1 MAALPHPRPAILLV
15 DDDTE
20 ICQFL
25 ATLLDLEGFEP
36 RIATSAEQA
45 LGSLSGADAVLID
58 LAMPEV
64 DGFEL
69 CRRIRRAG
77 FSRPIVIVSA
87 RPGADLPAK
96 ATAAGADEFVRKP
109 FDNADLVA
117 RVRRHV
123 QGHGAGK

>member
-1 MAALPHPRPAILLV
+1 MTQDSSARPPILLV
-15 DDDTE
+15 DDDAE

-25 ATLLDLEGFEP
+25 ATLLELEGFEP
-36 RIATSAEQA
+36 RVATRPDAALDSVAGAEA
-45 LGSLSGADAVLID
+45 ILID

-69 CRRIRRAG
+69 CRRIRATG
-77 FSRPIVIVSA
+77 FAKPIVIVSA
-87 RPGADLPAK
+87 RPGADLPEK
-96 ATAAGADEFVRKP
+96 AAAAGADEFVRKP

-123 QGHGAGK
+123 RR

>member
-1 MAALPHPRPAILLV
+1 MAPAPASGPAILLV
-15 DDDTE
+15 DDDAE

-25 ATLLDLEGFEP
+25 ATLLELEGFTP
-36 RIATSAEQA
+36 RIATHAEQA
-45 LGSLSGADAVLID
+45 MSALADAEAILID

-69 CRRIRRAG
+69 CRRIRATG
-77 FSRPIVIVSA
+77 FSKPIVIVSA

-96 ATAAGADEFVRKP
+96 AAAAGADEFVRKP

-117 RVRRHV
+117 RVRRHLRR
-123 QGHGAGK
+123 

>member
-1 MAALPHPRPAILLV
+1 MATATPTRPAILLV
-15 DDDTE
+15 DDDAE

-25 ATLLDLEGFEP
+25 ATLLELEGFDP
-36 RIATSAEQA
+36 RIATRPEQA
-45 LGSLSGADAVLID
+45 LGALTGAAAILID

-69 CRRIRRAG
+69 CRRIRATG
-77 FSRPIVIVSA
+77 FAQPIVIVSA

-123 QGHGAGK
+123 GL

>member
-1 MAALPHPRPAILLV
+1 MPVTPARQAILLV

-25 ATLLDLEGFEP
+25 ATLLDLEGFDP
-36 RIATSAEQA
+36 RIATNAEQA
-45 LGSLSGADAVLID
+45 MRALDGADAVLID

-77 FSRPIVIVSA
+77 FDRPIVIVSA

-96 ATAAGADEFVRKP
+96 AAAAGADEFVRKP

-123 QGHGAGK
+123 QPHGAGK

>member
-1 MAALPHPRPAILLV
+1 MAAPPPPRPAILLV

-25 ATLLDLEGFEP
+25 ATLLDLEGFDP
-36 RIATSAEQA
+36 RIATHADEA
-45 LGSLSGADAVLID
+45 LEALSGVDAILID

-69 CRRIRRAG
+69 CRRIRREG
-77 FSRPIVIVSA
+77 FARPIVIVSA

-123 QGHGAGK
+123 QRQGAG

>member
-1 MAALPHPRPAILLV
+1 MVTADPLPAILLV
-15 DDDTE
+15 DDDAE

-25 ATLLDLEGFEP
+25 ATLLELEGFAP
-36 RIATSAEQA
+36 RMSTRPDEAVGLLPGVA
-45 LGSLSGADAVLID
+45 AVLID
-58 LAMPEV
+58 LAMPDV

-69 CRRIRRAG
+69 CRRIRASG
-77 FSRPIVIVSA
+77 FTRPIVIVSA

-96 ATAAGADEFVRKP
+96 ALAAGADEFVRKP

-123 QGHGAGK
+123 GR

>member
-1 MAALPHPRPAILLV
+1 MTGATPHPAKILLV
-15 DDDTE
+15 DDDAE

-25 ATLLDLEGFEP
+25 ATLLELEGYAP
-36 RIATSAEQA
+36 RIATRPEEAMPHVAESEA
-45 LGSLSGADAVLID
+45 ILID

-69 CRRIRRAG
+69 CRRIRATG
-77 FSRPIVIVSA
+77 YARPIVIVSA

-96 ATAAGADEFVRKP
+96 AAAAGADEFVRKP

-117 RVRRHV
+117 RVRRHL
-123 QGHGAGK
+123 GR

>member
-1 MAALPHPRPAILLV
+1 MAVAAPSRPPILLV
-15 DDDTE
+15 DDDAE

-36 RIATSAEQA
+36 RIATRPDDA
-45 LGSLSGADAVLID
+45 LGALPGAEAILID

-69 CRRIRRAG
+69 CRRVRATG
-77 FSRPIVIVSA
+77 FSRPIIIVSA

-96 ATAAGADEFVRKP
+96 AAAAGADEFVRKP

-123 QGHGAGK
+123 RR

>member
-1 MAALPHPRPAILLV
+1 MPTAGPNAPAILLV
-15 DDDTE
+15 DDDAE

-25 ATLLDLEGFEP
+25 ATLLELEGFTP
-36 RIATSAEQA
+36 RIATRAEQA
-45 LGSLSGADAVLID
+45 LASLTGVEAILID

-69 CRRIRRAG
+69 CRRIRATG
-77 FSRPIVIVSA
+77 FSKPIVIVSA
-87 RPGADLPAK
+87 RPGVDLPAK
-96 ATAAGADEFVRKP
+96 AAAAGADEFVRKP

-123 QGHGAGK
+123 RA

>member
-1 MAALPHPRPAILLV
+1 MKPCILLV
-15 DDDTE
+15 DDDAE

-25 ATLLDLEGFEP
+25 ATLLELEGFAP
-36 RIATSAEQA
+36 RISTRPEEALVLVHGAE
-45 LGSLSGADAVLID
+45 AVLID
-58 LAMPEV
+58 LAMPDV

-69 CRRIRRAG
+69 CRRIRASG
-77 FSRPIVIVSA
+77 FTRPIVIVSA

-96 ATAAGADEFVRKP
+96 AAAAGADEFVRKP

-123 QGHGAGK
+123 GR

>member
-1 MAALPHPRPAILLV
+1 MAPAAASGPAILLV
-15 DDDTE
+15 DDDAE

-25 ATLLDLEGFEP
+25 ATLLELEGFTP
-36 RIATSAEQA
+36 RIATRAEQA
-45 LGSLSGADAVLID
+45 LGALAGADAILID

-69 CRRIRRAG
+69 CRRIRATG
-77 FSRPIVIVSA
+77 FSKPIVIVSA

-96 ATAAGADEFVRKP
+96 AAAAGADEFVRKP

-123 QGHGAGK
+123 RR

>member
-1 MAALPHPRPAILLV
+1 MMPAAANGPAILLV
-15 DDDTE
+15 DDDAE

-25 ATLLDLEGFEP
+25 STLLELEGFAP
-36 RIATSAEQA
+36 RIATRPEQA
-45 LGSLSGADAVLID
+45 MELVPGAAAILID

-69 CRRIRRAG
+69 CRRIRATG
-77 FSRPIVIVSA
+77 FARPIVIVSA
-87 RPGADLPAK
+87 RPGADLPDK
-96 ATAAGADEFVRKP
+96 AAAAGADEFVRKP

-123 QGHGAGK
+123 QR

>member
-1 MAALPHPRPAILLV
+1 MSMPSSRAPSILLV
-15 DDDTE
+15 DDDAE

-25 ATLLDLEGFEP
+25 ATLLELEGFAP
-36 RIATSAEQA
+36 RIATTPERAMAQID
-45 LGSLSGADAVLID
+45 GADAILID

-69 CRRIRRAG
+69 CRRIRATG
-77 FSRPIVIVSA
+77 CSSPIVIVSA
-87 RPGADLPAK
+87 RPGPDLPAK

-117 RVRRHV
+117 RVRRHL
-123 QGHGAGK
+123 GR

>member
-1 MAALPHPRPAILLV
+1 MNPAPSSSPAILLV
-15 DDDTE
+15 DDDAE

-25 ATLLDLEGFEP
+25 ATLLELEGFLP
-36 RIATSAEQA
+36 RIATRPEDA
-45 LGSLSGADAVLID
+45 LAMVDGTAAILID

-69 CRRIRRAG
+69 CRRVRASG
-77 FSRPIVIVSA
+77 YARPIVMVSA

-96 ATAAGADEFVRKP
+96 AAAAGADEFVRKP

-117 RVRRHV
+117 RVRKHV
-123 QGHGAGK
+123 LR

>member
-1 MAALPHPRPAILLV
+1 MPSAPARPTILLV
-15 DDDTE
+15 DDDAE

-25 ATLLDLEGFEP
+25 ATLLELEGFTP
-36 RIATSAEQA
+36 RIATRPEQA
-45 LGSLSGADAVLID
+45 MAQIQDADAILID

-69 CRRIRRAG
+69 CRRVRAAG
-77 FSRPIVIVSA
+77 YAHPIVIVSA

-96 ATAAGADEFVRKP
+96 ASAAGADEFVRKP

-117 RVRRHV
+117 RVRRHL
-123 QGHGAGK
+123 QR

>member
-1 MAALPHPRPAILLV
+1 MIPMTSADTARPAILLV
-15 DDDTE
+15 DDDDE

-25 ATLLDLEGFEP
+25 ATLLELEGFVA
-36 RIATSAEQA
+36 RIATR
-45 LGSLSGADAVLID
+45 ADEAMGLLDGTAAILID

-69 CRRIRRAG
+69 CRRVRASG
-77 FSRPIVIVSA
+77 FTRPIVIVSA

-96 ATAAGADEFVRKP
+96 ALAAGADEFVRKP

-123 QGHGAGK
+123 RR

>member
-1 MAALPHPRPAILLV
+1 MAPAAASGPAILLV
-15 DDDTE
+15 DDDAE

-25 ATLLDLEGFEP
+25 ATLLELEGFTP
-36 RIATSAEQA
+36 RIATRAEQA
-45 LGSLSGADAVLID
+45 LGALAGADAILID

-69 CRRIRRAG
+69 CRRIRGTG
-77 FSRPIVIVSA
+77 FSKPIVIVSA

-96 ATAAGADEFVRKP
+96 AAAAGADEFVRKP

-123 QGHGAGK
+123 RR

>member
-1 MAALPHPRPAILLV
+1 MATAAAQAPAILLV
-15 DDDTE
+15 DDDAE

-25 ATLLDLEGFEP
+25 ATLLELEGFVP
-36 RIATSAEQA
+36 RIATRADRAME
-45 LGSLSGADAVLID
+45 LLEGAAAVLID

-69 CRRIRRAG
+69 CRRIRASG
-77 FSRPIVIVSA
+77 FGRPIVIVSA

-96 ATAAGADEFVRKP
+96 AAAAGADEFVRKP

-123 QGHGAGK
+123 LR

>member
-1 MAALPHPRPAILLV
+1 MATATPTRPAILLV
-15 DDDTE
+15 DDDAE

-25 ATLLDLEGFEP
+25 ATLLELEGFDP
-36 RIATSAEQA
+36 RIATRPEQA
-45 LGSLSGADAVLID
+45 LGALAGAAAILID

-69 CRRIRRAG
+69 CRRIRATG
-77 FSRPIVIVSA
+77 FAQPIVIVSA

-123 QGHGAGK
+123 GL

>member
-1 MAALPHPRPAILLV
+1 MSALSTNRPTILLV

-25 ATLLDLEGFEP
+25 ATLLELEGFDP
-36 RIATSAEQA
+36 RIATSAAEA
-45 LGSLSGADAVLID
+45 LGALSGADAILID

-69 CRRIRRAG
+69 CRQIRREG
-77 FSRPIVIVSA
+77 FARPIMIVSA

-96 ATAAGADEFVRKP
+96 AIAAGADEFVRKP

-117 RVRRHV
+117 RVWRHV
-123 QGHGAGK
+123 QAQGTGK